1 MFSKKL
7 IYWNVLS
14 TRKVARNV
22 KKFQI
27 YICPLMKLK
36 SSELREFV
44 FLEDDNKP
52 HYPFLSDIKLF
63 FKKTTFIIKFV

>member
-36 SSELREFV
+36 SSEIRELV

-52 HYPFLSDIKLF
+52 HYPFLSDFELF